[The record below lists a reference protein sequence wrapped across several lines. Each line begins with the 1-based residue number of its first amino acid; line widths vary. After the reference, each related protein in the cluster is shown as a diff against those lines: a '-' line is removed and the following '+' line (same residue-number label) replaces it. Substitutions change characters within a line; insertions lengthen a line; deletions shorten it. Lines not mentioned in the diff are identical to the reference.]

1 MTVKEDS
8 GVVTFVGGSNYVN
21 EFLTIMLRVDVSGYE
36 GIYQVDTDGNVW
48 SLERWV
54 EKTRH
59 GKRTAPQFVPAK
71 KRKCSEHG
79 TGYLTV
85 RLANKGVIKTFRVHR
100 LIAEAFLPNPLN
112 KPFVNHKD
120 GDKRN
125 NKVSNL
131 EWVTEKENTE
141 HAMET
146 GLKPEN
152 LRDPVTGRYVSEQ
165 LEST

>member
-1 MTVKEDS
+1 
-8 GVVTFVGGSNYVN
+8 
-21 EFLTIMLRVDVSGYE
+21 MLKVDVSGYE

-59 GKRTAPQFVPAK
+59 GKITAPQFVPAK

-85 RLANKGVIKTFRVHR
+85 RLANNGVIKTFRVHR
-100 LIAEAFLPNPLN
+100 LIAEAFLPNPFN

-152 LRDPVTGRYVSEQ
+152 LRDAVTGRYVSKQ
-165 LEST
+165 LETT